1 MYTFESRVRYSE
13 CASDARLSLLG
24 LVNYLQDCSCFQ
36 SESLGIGIEDM
47 EKNHYAWFLSS
58 PSARG
63 ATA

>member
-47 EKNHYAWFLSS
+47 RRTTMRGSS
-58 PSARG
+58 PPGR
-63 ATA
+63 